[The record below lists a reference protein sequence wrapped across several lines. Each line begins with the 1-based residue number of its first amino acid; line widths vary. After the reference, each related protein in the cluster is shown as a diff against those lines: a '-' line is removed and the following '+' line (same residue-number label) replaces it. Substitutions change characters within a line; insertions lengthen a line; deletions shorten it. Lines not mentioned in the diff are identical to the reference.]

1 MFANSFLQS
10 FLQSCGLAN
19 FLQGI
24 NRSIIW
30 RLNHGVSK
38 RLQLLE
44 VGVQR
49 SFVPREEFLGR
60 PLQLKIQI
68 VTLHRFL
75 FQIEHIFLIVYF
87 LFHCPLLLII
97 NIRSLI
103 SSTSEF
109 SSKSLINASVK
120 TSSADLTYNSISI
133 KFLTFFPE

>member
-60 PLQLKIQI
+60 PFDNYFWPYQSRIGWGVGYEETARWGLFGPKFDKEFKSKI
-68 VTLHRFL
+68 
-75 FQIEHIFLIVYF
+75 
-87 LFHCPLLLII
+87 
-97 NIRSLI
+97 I
-103 SSTSEF
+103 STKNRAKVFVFF
-109 SSKSLINASVK
+109 SAS
-120 TSSADLTYNSISI
+120 
-133 KFLTFFPE
+133 

>member
-60 PLQLKIQI
+60 PFDKTSGGYLGHLKPFFGA
-68 VTLHRFL
+68 TKGMDG
-75 FQIEHIFLIVYF
+75 
-87 LFHCPLLLII
+87 CPLIGTQGSCCQKPIWRTSFYEYQIPTHFNLFYLPCRLLH
-97 NIRSLI
+97 LHPM
-103 SSTSEF
+103 
-109 SSKSLINASVK
+109 LYQ
-120 TSSADLTYNSISI
+120 LQ
-133 KFLTFFPE
+133 FL

>member
-60 PLQLKIQI
+60 PLLLACDFNFK
-68 VTLHRFL
+68 RCNSNKWFSK
-75 FQIEHIFLIVYF
+75 
-87 LFHCPLLLII
+87 FHPI
-97 NIRSLI
+97 
-103 SSTSEF
+103 F
-109 SSKSLINASVK
+109 SSLALSSDVLKRTPVIVFSCHFLRKADKLHLGK
-120 TSSADLTYNSISI
+120 TEADCNFAGSRGRGLPNHHR
-133 KFLTFFPE
+133 